1 MIAVLGGFLTALAW
15 ALATLSAARASRL
28 IGPWSTTAWVVMVGL
43 VATLPLLASEPV
55 PDPAL
60 APEALTTALAWLGL
74 AGLGYMVGMVL
85 NYSALAGGKIPVAA
99 PIVSTE
105 GAVAAGIAV
114 LTGEVV
120 EAPLVLMLGVVA
132 LGVFLTALGPGGRVD
147 VLEGGDSRY
156 VAFAM
161 GAAAAFGVGLYASG
175 RASGSV
181 PLAWVVAA
189 GRVAGVAF
197 VAIPLVITR
206 RLRFQRAALP
216 FLVFS
221 GLAEVVGLY
230 TFAWGARDSI
240 AVAAVLSSQFAVLAA
255 ILAHFLGERIG
266 RRQWLGIA
274 LVALGVTVIT
284 VTRL

>member
-1 MIAVLGGFLTALAW
+1 MIAVLGGSLTALAW
-15 ALATLSAARASRL
+15 AFATLSAARASRL
-28 IGPWSTTAWVVMVGL
+28 IGPWSTTAWVVLVGL
-43 VATLPLLASEPV
+43 VATLPLLALEPL
-55 PDPAL
+55 PEPAMSS
-60 APEALTTALAWLGL
+60 AALRAALAWLGL
-74 AGLGYMVGMVL
+74 AGLGYMLGMVL
-85 NYSALAGGKIPVAA
+85 NYSALAGGKVPVAA

-114 LTGEVV
+114 LTGEAV

-132 LGVFLTALGPGGRVD
+132 LGVFLTALAPGGRVD
-147 VLEGGDSRY
+147 VPVGGDSRY
-156 VAFAM
+156 VAFAV
-161 GAAAAFGVGLYASG
+161 AAAASFGLGLYASG

-189 GRVAGVAF
+189 GRVAGVAC
-197 VAIPLVITR
+197 VALPLIVSR
-206 RLRFQRAALP
+206 RIRLQRAAVP

-255 ILAHFLGERIG
+255 LLAHLLGERISG
-266 RRQWLGIA
+266 RQWLGIA
-274 LVALGVTVIT
+274 LVALGLTVIT
-284 VTRL
+284 VSRL